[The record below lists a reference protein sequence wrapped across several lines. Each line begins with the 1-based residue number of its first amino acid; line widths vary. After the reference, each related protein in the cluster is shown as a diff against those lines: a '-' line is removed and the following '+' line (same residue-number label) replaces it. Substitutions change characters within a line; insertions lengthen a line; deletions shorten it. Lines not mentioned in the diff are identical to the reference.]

1 MPPDPPPGPW
11 AASPALPLHVESGS
25 LLAGG
30 PQGTPLLAG
39 LDPCV
44 SVRPGEGQS
53 VVLGLGCAGSPVALA
68 ECALGQLR
76 CRRFLALPKTS
87 LYWMSPRWGTTA
99 EQVPVET
106 QFLLLEL
113 EGEGASPPPGDNSAA
128 GSTGAG
134 NGSAASPSD
143 AAGAAEGGDPRQPS
157 GEPAYALLLPL
168 IDGGKFRATLRP
180 PKKHADRG
188 CLVLRVESGSPAV
201 TATAWPSALL
211 VAAGRDPFELCQRAV
226 NAAARLSGT
235 ARPRA
240 EKEVPPSVDVFGWCT
255 WDAFYSM
262 VSAAGI
268 AEGLKSLQAGGTPPR
283 LLIID
288 DGWQVTDVDSP
299 YRQIAAQRHIVGQV
313 SVPHTLSEVEV
324 EDAAVDLLLG
334 PADERA
340 TSTRHAV
347 NAEEELILGFTPR
360 ALTPRQAAAANPF
373 ARSPPWSASL
383 YSPRARPKGEA
394 PLQPSPLRR
403 PASAGPVMQHP
414 PDSPGAA
421 SGAGTTPA
429 GTTPAVPSLARLPP
443 SPLRPAELAVSLP
456 AVAAEA
462 DVPAVA
468 AEADVPAVAAEPA
481 EAAELAAS
489 PLRPPPWLAPLVP
502 KLSLGA
508 AAAAGAEGAAGE
520 LEGEQLLSEAG
531 ELEPSAAAAEAV
543 AAAAQADLEGAM
555 QAGPLQALYSTLW
568 GRFQHYEAL
577 GLKLLKAW
585 LDQAPSDSWRFRAFA
600 AAATGLLRPTL
611 LRFYAQSSEHTRR
624 LMSVQ
629 ANAKFGSAAAG
640 PDTGDLNSLCPEGG
654 LAAVVA
660 HLKQRFGLR
669 HVWMWHAMMGF
680 WAGVAPP
687 AEAPAM
693 AKYAARVVRP
703 QPTPGTLEIDPS
715 YAWATLGGLSV
726 PESPAD
732 LHRDMHSYLKSCGVD
747 GVKVDVQGMV
757 SLAGN
762 AADVGGPALSAAFH
776 ASLEDSAAG
785 HFKGNSVINCMC
797 GSTEDMYNM
806 RDTNL
811 ARISDDFY
819 PGNRA
824 SYTTH
829 ISTCAFNSL
838 FAGELVIPDW
848 DMFHS
853 RHSAARMHAIA
864 RVISGGPIYISD
876 KPGQHDFELL
886 RRLVLPDGS
895 VLRCLL
901 PGRPTADCLFADVNR
916 DGCSGLKV
924 WNVNRCS
931 AVVAAFNTQ
940 GASWSVPR
948 RGFAFHDPN
957 PPEVTAHVR
966 AADVPWAL
974 LPLGGADS
982 GSGIG
987 ASGGSTGNSISGG
1000 PSKFAVYVDSTQALH
1015 VVARACEPLGVRL
1028 AGGGGSELLTI
1039 AACQVSAGRERGG
1052 VLVAP
1057 IGLTNMLNAGG
1068 AVLSCGWEGAVAT
1081 SQQEGGASQEST
1093 TAAGPGAAPAEQIAA
1108 ASGPP
1113 PPLRFGLTSRGPG
1126 RLLVY
1131 ASAAPSAVEAAGGRV
1146 QFAYDEA
1153 TGALSFDV
1161 PHGMAGRTDWLL
1173 QF

>member
-1 MPPDPPPGPW
+1 MPPDPPAAPW

-30 PQGTPLLAG
+30 PQGAPLLAG

-53 VVLGLGCAGSPVALA
+53 LVLGLACPGSPAALA
-68 ECALGQLR
+68 DCPLGQLR

-87 LYWMSPRWGTTA
+87 LYWMSPRWGSTA
-99 EQVPVET
+99 QQVPPT
-106 QFLLLEL
+106 
-113 EGEGASPPPGDNSAA
+113 
-128 GSTGAG
+128 
-134 NGSAASPSD
+134 
-143 AAGAAEGGDPRQPS
+143 
-157 GEPAYALLLPL
+157 YALLLPL
-168 IDGGKFRATLRP
+168 IDSGRFRATLRP
-180 PKKHADRG
+180 PRTYSERG
-188 CLVLRVESGSPAV
+188 CLVLRVESGSPSV
-201 TATAWPSALL
+201 TAETWPSALL
-211 VAAGRDPFELCQRAV
+211 VAAGCDPFELCQRAV
-226 NAAARLSGT
+226 RAAARLSGS

-240 EKEVPPSVDVFGWCT
+240 DKEVPPSVDVFGWCT

-268 AEGLKSLQAGGTPPR
+268 AEGLKSLQSGGTPPR

-288 DGWQVTDVDSP
+288 DGWQVTEVDSP

-334 PADERA
+334 PADERD
-340 TSTRHAV
+340 TNTRHAV

-373 ARSPPWSASL
+373 GRSPPWTASL
-383 YSPRARPKGEA
+383 YSPRGGAKGEA
-394 PLQPSPLRR
+394 ASSAAVTPAAPSPT
-403 PASAGPVMQHP
+403 H
-414 PDSPGAA
+414 
-421 SGAGTTPA
+421 
-429 GTTPAVPSLARLPP
+429 LPP
-443 SPLRPAELAVSLP
+443 SPLQR
-456 AVAAEA
+456 AA
-462 DVPAVA
+462 
-468 AEADVPAVAAEPA
+468 AAEPA
-481 EAAELAAS
+481 APPGGSLV
-489 PLRPPPWLAPLVP
+489 RPPAWLAPIVP
-502 KLSLGA
+502 KLGLGAGAAGPEEITPEGEQPGGAVSEHSA
-508 AAAAGAEGAAGE
+508 AAAA
-520 LEGEQLLSEAG
+520 
-531 ELEPSAAAAEAV
+531 AV
-543 AAAAQADLEGAM
+543 AAAAETELAGAM
-555 QAGPLQALYSTLW
+555 QAGALQTLYSTLW
-568 GRFQHYEAL
+568 SRFQHYEARA
-577 GLKLLKAW
+577 LKMLKAW
-585 LDQAPSDSWRFRAFA
+585 LDEAPSDSWRFRAFA
-600 AAATGLLRPTL
+600 SAATGPLLRPTL

-624 LMSVQ
+624 LASVQ
-629 ANAKFGSAAAG
+629 ANAKFASAAAG
-640 PDTGDLNSLCPEGG
+640 PDTGDLNTLGPEGG
-654 LAAVVA
+654 LAGVVA

-669 HVWMWHAMMGF
+669 YVWMWHAMMGF

-687 AEAPAM
+687 SEAPGM
-693 AKYAARVVRP
+693 TKYGARVVRP
-703 QPTPGTLEIDPS
+703 QPTPSTLEIDPS
-715 YAWATLGGLSV
+715 YAWVQATLGGLGL
-726 PESPAD
+726 PQSPAE
-732 LHRDMHSYLKSCGVD
+732 LHRDMHAYLKSCGAD

-757 SLAGN
+757 SLAGS
-762 AADVGGPALSAAFH
+762 ATDVGGPALASAFH
-776 ASLEDSAAG
+776 ASLEDSAAA
-785 HFKGNSVINCMC
+785 HFSGNSVINCMC

-819 PGNRA
+819 PRNRA

-864 RVISGGPIYISD
+864 RVISGGPLYISD

-901 PGRPTADCLFADVNR
+901 PGRPTADCLFCDVNH
-916 DGCSGLKV
+916 DGRSALKV

-940 GASWSVPR
+940 GASWSTPR

-957 PPEVTAHVR
+957 PPEVTAHVH
-966 AADVPWAL
+966 AADVPWDL
-974 LPLGGADS
+974 LPGGS
-982 GSGIG
+982 GSGSG
-987 ASGGSTGNSISGG
+987 GGSGGSGASPAGG
-1000 PSKFAVYVDSTQALH
+1000 ISKFAVYIESTQALH
-1015 VVARACEPLGVRL
+1015 SVAWAFEPLAVRL

-1039 AACQVSAGRERGG
+1039 APCQEHGG
-1052 VLVAP
+1052 MLVAP

-1068 AVLSCGWEGAVAT
+1068 AVLSCGWDGTE
-1081 SQQEGGASQEST
+1081 EPASQESGLFGSP
-1093 TAAGPGAAPAEQIAA
+1093 AGSAGAPGASPAEQIAA
-1108 ASGPP
+1108 AAGPSP
-1113 PPLRFGLTSRGPG
+1113 LLRFSLSTRGPG

-1131 ASAAPSAVEAAGGRV
+1131 ASAAPSAVEAAGGSVR
-1146 QFAYDEA
+1146 FDYNGA

-1161 PHGMAGRTDWLL
+1161 PHGMAGCTDWQLL
-1173 QF
+1173 F